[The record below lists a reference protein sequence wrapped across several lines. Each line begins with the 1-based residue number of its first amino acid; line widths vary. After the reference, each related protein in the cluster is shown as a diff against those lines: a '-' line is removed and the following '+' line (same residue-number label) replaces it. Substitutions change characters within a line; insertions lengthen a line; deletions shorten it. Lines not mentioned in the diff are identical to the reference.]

1 MRFKEKLTFD
11 INIADEIDPEILTI
25 PPLLLQPFIE
35 NAIWH
40 GLMHKI
46 EGGTI
51 WLKISQPTEGV
62 LHAEITDNGIGRA
75 AAAQLKS
82 KSATR
87 QKSFGMKVT
96 SERIAAIN
104 QIYNTS
110 TKVEVIDLA
119 DADGR
124 AIGTTVIVE
133 TPL

>member
-1 MRFKEKLTFD
+1 M
-11 INIADEIDPEILTI
+11 
-25 PPLLLQPFIE
+25 LQPFVE

-62 LHAEITDNGIGRA
+62 FHAEITDNGIGRA
-75 AAAQLKS
+75 AAAQLKI

-96 SERIAAIN
+96 NERIADIN

-110 TKVEVIDLA
+110 TKVDIIDLA
-119 DADGR
+119 DESVR